1 MRPGK
6 VMVLSDI
13 LRLEALKADMVAM
26 GVDSDA
32 FWFWC
37 SSHWDDILLA
47 QDGVQ
52 DDKDHGGLRS
62 FDGDGIS
69 INDGFW
75 SIMACSIGV
84 FGTRKRYPV
93 CIHRWVGLNGEH

>member
-13 LRLEALKADMVAM
+13 LRLEALKADAVVM

-32 FWFWC
+32 FWFWF

-47 QDGVQ
+47 LDGVQ
-52 DDKDHGGLRS
+52 DGKDDGGLRS
-62 FDGDGIS
+62 VDGDGIS
-69 INDGFW
+69 INGGFW
-75 SIMACSIGV
+75 SLMACSMVSLELGS
-84 FGTRKRYPV
+84 GTQSAS
-93 CIHRWVGLNGEH
+93 IVGLG